1 MNINYKKWF
10 IIIGLIDIVMIGL
23 VIIGGIQVF
32 SKISPESS
40 FGGGKVDKQ
49 PEEEASI
56 ITVHTPEQIKA
67 GNEFTLVLQIH
78 NQNAIP
84 IHIREVILPSLIV
97 NAMEVAGTEPPVDHV
112 NSYDAGN
119 GFPFNLVIPAGKDQ
133 LLSFVLIPSKM
144 LAINAE
150 ALTYTDNFIIP
161 TLVQFAVAP

>member
-10 IIIGLIDIVMIGL
+10 IIIGLVDIILIGL
-23 VIIGGIQVF
+23 IAAGGVQYFNRIT
-32 SKISPESS
+32 PGRS
-40 FGGGKVDKQ
+40 FIAQEADQQ

-56 ITVHTPEQIKA
+56 ITVHTPEQINA
-67 GNEFTLVLQIH
+67 GNDFTLVLQIH
-78 NQNAIP
+78 NQNTIP

-97 NAMEVAGTEPPVDHV
+97 NNMEVAGTEPAVDHI
-112 NSYDAGN
+112 NSYDAGK

-133 LLSFVLIPSKM
+133 LFSFVLTPSKM

-150 ALTYTDNFIIP
+150 VLTYTDNFIIP

>member
-10 IIIGLIDIVMIGL
+10 FIIGLIDIILIGL
-23 VIIGGIQVF
+23 VITGGVQF
-32 SKISPESS
+32 SNRISPERS
-40 FGGGKVDKQ
+40 FRAQQADKK

-56 ITVHTPEQIKA
+56 ITVHTPEQINA
-67 GNEFTLVLQIH
+67 GNDFTLVLQIH
-78 NQNAIP
+78 NQNTIP

-97 NAMEVAGTEPPVDHV
+97 NNMEVVGTEPAVDHL
-112 NSYDAGN
+112 NSYDAGK

-133 LLSFVLIPSKM
+133 LFSFVLTPSKM

-150 ALTYTDNFIIP
+150 VLTYTDNFIIP